1 MPKSRAIDANALLEW
16 IGSRMHS
23 GEGLTLEEAITA
35 IQSAPTYEPKQH
47 IGLRHVTAVDYT
59 SLFGDK
65 KIMERTFLYN
75 NTRITQEQALDIL
88 RTGRTS
94 PYVVDM
100 PRTEFMGVFQEN
112 GESLPSGGEGQRP
125 KSNTIRAHIR
135 PGLLVDI
142 VLKADQ
148 PTGKL
153 TRGRVKDILTNS
165 AQHYRGIKV
174 RLTDGQVGHVQAII
188 PEPET

>member
-1 MPKSRAIDANALLEW
+1 MPKPRAIDANALLEW

-23 GEGLTLEEAITA
+23 GEVLSIEDVITV
-35 IQSAPTYEPKQH
+35 IQNAPTYEPKQG

-59 SLFGDK
+59 SQLGDK

-75 NTRITQEQALDIL
+75 NTRITQEQALEVL
-88 RTGRTS
+88 RSGGSS
-94 PYVVDM
+94 PYIIDM
-100 PRTEFMGVFQEN
+100 SRVEFMGVFQES
-112 GESLPSGGEGQRP
+112 GENPPSGGGAQRP
-125 KSNTIRAHIR
+125 KSNTIRAHIH

-174 RLTDGQVGHVQAII
+174 RLTDGQVGRVQAII
-188 PEPET
+188 PEADT